1 MTRLL
6 LLITTLTQCLML
18 ASAQQQV
25 VERHRDLEQKTE
37 IFKFDE
43 RPHLIL
49 QPTFNLNGGGFATT
63 SQEIAGGV
71 DFEAKHMA
79 FRATASY
86 NNARKANDGTGSN
99 PKGHIRSLNGQ
110 LLYRLR
116 NYWFAGTEVGWGQ
129 LSTTNYSKQGWA
141 QSFGGGR
148 DFLVRDTSF
157 RLRLMYTPPF
167 RDHSNGS
174 QGPTFEF
181 ILPSPLAQRHV
192 YFYERLD
199 VSFLHATITDPANR
213 ILTEQQTA
221 DRSHTASLQLGLM
234 FRF

>member
-6 LLITTLTQCLML
+6 ILITSLTQCLIL
-18 ASAQQQV
+18 ASAQEQV
-25 VERHRDLEQKTE
+25 VERHANLEQKME
-37 IFKFDE
+37 MFKFDK

-49 QPTFNLNGGGFATT
+49 RPTFNLNGGGFATT

-71 DFEAKHMA
+71 DFEGKHVV
-79 FRATASY
+79 FRGTAAY
-86 NNARKANDGTGSN
+86 NNARKANDGTGDN

-110 LLYRLR
+110 LSYRLR
-116 NYWFAGTEVGWGQ
+116 NYWFVGTEVGWGQ
-129 LSTTNYSKQGWA
+129 LSTSNYSKQGWA
-141 QSFGGGR
+141 QSFGGGC
-148 DFLVRDTSF
+148 DFLAGDTSF

-174 QGPTFEF
+174 QGPSAEF

-192 YFYERLD
+192 YFYERLN
-199 VSFLHATITDPANR
+199 VSFLHATITDPADR
-213 ILTEQQTA
+213 ILTEQQKA
-221 DRSHTASLQLGLM
+221 DRSHTASLMLGLM